1 MENSSGT
8 SCMTSG
14 CDELKIRRVTE
25 LAPYLYTVSIAH
37 DLFVRAEN

>member
-1 MENSSGT
+1 
-8 SCMTSG
+8 MTSG

-37 DLFVRAEN
+37 DHIMCAEN